1 MGILQILNIVTGA
14 VTVAGGLIPD
24 IIAIKNA
31 LSKDGSNFQVTI
43 STLNGDTIQTTGS
56 DISDIDVWNA
66 AHPA

>member
-1 MGILQILNIVTGA
+1 MGILQILNLVTGA
-14 VTVAGGLIPD
+14 VTVGTGLIPD

-56 DISDIDVWNA
+56 DISDIDAWNA